1 MEPSVILKCT
11 ALLPLDLKLLA
22 ILKTLLD
29 GGRHLN
35 DVDLAFGAGPR
46 VHRDEADSSLEP
58 VPGRSG
64 KNSQRDDGVQPKRPG
79 TQSGGKKSADHHEG
93 GDAKP

>member
-46 VHRDEADSSLEP
+46 VHRGESRFEP
-58 VPGRSG
+58 G
-64 KNSQRDDGVQPKRPG
+64 DGARALR
-79 TQSGGKKSADHHEG
+79 KKFTTR
-93 GDAKP
+93 